1 MNKLKSDM
9 KDRHIEFL
17 MTYADNLAI
26 QYFKKQ
32 GFSDTIQIPKEI
44 WKGYLKDYDGSTHM
58 ECLINPKIDYSEIA
72 SQIKAQK
79 KVAAAHQCVI
89 DIITKLVDNDK
100 VYPPLSDDFY
110 RRCDRDDEDLL
121 SKRIIEIPGIS
132 SSTFTKEEL
141 ELLK

>member
-9 KDRHIEFL
+9 KDRNIEFL

-58 ECLINPKIDYSEIA
+58 ECLINPKINYSEIA
-72 SQIKAQK
+72 SQIKEQK
-79 KVAAAHQCVI
+79 KVASTHQCVI
-89 DIITKLVDNDK
+89 DARAGRYHKIRVKSPVLR
-100 VYPPLSDDFY
+100 PRSAWMPAGL
-110 RRCDRDDEDLL
+110 
-121 SKRIIEIPGIS
+121 IS
-132 SSTFTKEEL
+132 SL
-141 ELLK
+141 